1 MAQMAQRNG
10 FQALLSSPWGVI
22 GFMVIV
28 GGGLL
33 LLSLVVLV
41 MFGVDVGG
49 ITS

>member
-1 MAQMAQRNG
+1 MAQKDG
-10 FQALLSSPWGVI
+10 FQALLTSPWGVI
-22 GFMVIV
+22 SFMVIV

-33 LLSLVVLV
+33 LLALLVLF